1 MELKSG
7 RGCLLVSYWPLAR
20 AYPPFSKTDRYQDS
34 VTQHDPFVHACA
46 KTASKIYS
54 LIDSA
59 RDYSSSAR
67 GLGSSQNGAIVNDG
81 GM

>member
-1 MELKSG
+1 MKAADETRHS
-7 RGCLLVSYWPLAR
+7 VNPTAI
-20 AYPPFSKTDRYQDS
+20 YQDS
-34 VTQHDPFVHACA
+34 VTQQNPFMHAWA
-46 KTASKIYS
+46 KTPSKIYS

-81 GM
+81 GT